1 MSIVADSTILSQTA
15 NTHLDDSLINVV
27 RDSLGAIHKAD
38 SVQIVVADSLRQVAK
53 NLSGF
58 VGTPL
63 PQTVA
68 SETLTPILLLIIFFL
83 YGYVFTR
90 GRKMMLET
98 IKDFF
103 YLKERSSIFID
114 SSLRQNQLSFHFAF
128 ILISSGALFL
138 HVLLYKQ
145 SCFLPFQDKIIYLG
159 VFALLVMVFLG
170 IKYFILKLLSYI
182 FFHNNNKSSIFIRG
196 YFTIFFGLGLGL
208 FPLSVGLIYTPSTFH
223 PYFIIGALILC
234 IISFL
239 LIFYKTSQ
247 IFLNKISSF
256 FYIILYLCTLEILP
270 IIIVLKA
277 LT

>member
-27 RDSLGAIHKAD
+27 RDSLGAIHRTD

-63 PQTVA
+63 PQNVA
-68 SETLTPILLLIIFFL
+68 SETLTPILLLIIFLL

-114 SSLRQNQLSFHFAF
+114 SSLRQNQLSFHFIF
-128 ILISSGALFL
+128 ILVFSGALFL

-145 SCFLPFQDKIIYLG
+145 ACFLSFQNKIIYLG
-159 VFALLVMVFLG
+159 LFALLIMVFLAV
-170 IKYFILKLLSYI
+170 KYFVFNVLSYI
-182 FFHNNNKSSIFIRG
+182 FFRNNNKASIFIRG
-196 YFTIFFGLGLGL
+196 YFTILFGLGLGL
-208 FPLSVGLIYTPSTFH
+208 FPLSVGLIYTPPSFH
-223 PYFIIGALILC
+223 LYFIIGGLILC